1 MEQNGKDEKKARILE
16 ALERGMV
23 MIHLDARRPGVRV
36 PAHLQDESHL
46 RLNLSYRFDPP
57 DLTVSD
63 WGVRSS
69 LSFSGSRFQ
78 VAVPWSALF
87 AIASHVT
94 HEFWMFAED
103 LPPELIENQPA
114 SDPDAV
120 PTAAAPTPARRPT
133 LSAVDGG
140 RALSPVPEAATA
152 SDAGADDVD
161 GEDAAGEGTSKEAS
175 TSGAERLRPLAP
187 VPAPAAAESQD
198 GEEPEAPVEPP
209 RPTNRPHL
217 RLVK

>member
-1 MEQNGKDEKKARILE
+1 MEQNGKDDKKARLLE

-94 HEFWMFAED
+94 HEFWMFPED
-103 LPPELIENQPA
+103 LPPELVENQQA
-114 SDPDAV
+114 SDTAPS
-120 PTAAAPTPARRPT
+120 PAAAPTPARRPT

-140 RALSPVPEAATA
+140 RAGTPPPEAAPA
-152 SDAGADDVD
+152 AAVDVPD
-161 GEDAAGEGTSKEAS
+161 EGEGASAEAS
-175 TSGAERLRPLAP
+175 ESGAEKPRPLAP
-187 VPAPAAAESQD
+187 VPAPVAAEERSSD
-198 GEEPEAPVEPP
+198 ETEPPVEPP